1 MRGPWF
7 AAAAA
12 SCSARPGL
20 GLVRGVAYFFYERV
34 VIRPATFDAVLAFNL
49 RGFATTIASH
59 CEFSSAVFCYLS
71 IFFSVVE
78 LSG

>member
-1 MRGPWF
+1 M
-7 AAAAA
+7 
-12 SCSARPGL
+12 
-20 GLVRGVAYFFYERV
+20 
-34 VIRPATFDAVLAFNL
+34 IRPAAFDAVLAFNL

-59 CEFSSAVFCYLS
+59 CEFASAVFCYLS